1 MQSAIVLDTCR
12 AHRTHGAPGPP
23 GPDRKDGVDGAPGT
37 AGPAVPP
44 GPPGA
49 IEARGKL
56 VFFFEELSNNYDRS
70 RVHGASLE
78 I

>member
-12 AHRTHGAPGPP
+12 AHRTHGAPGPNEA
-23 GPDRKDGVDGAPGT
+23 DRKDGVDGAPGT

-70 RVHGASLE
+70 RVHGATLH
-78 I
+78 